1 MRRQEYADRLMDAVG
16 RIDDK
21 YINEAQSYKAKKRM
35 PGYVKAAIGLAAS
48 LMLIFTVSFPMM
60 LSVLSDMRKGSSSPS
75 ASPAEQRQV
84 YDVLMNSS
92 LQAYDTVPETD
103 GAAIIWRYEDE
114 YRIVPVS
121 KTETAELLSNT
132 GVQKNA
138 SEDKGVRIW
147 IRTDDGLYVSPEL
160 KPSAGNTDCMIFEYS
175 PEIQINEK
183 TAKAIIKIVEEKEK

>member
-1 MRRQEYADRLMDAVG
+1 MRRQEYADRLMDVIG
-16 RIDDK
+16 NIDDK

-60 LSVLSDMRKGSSSPS
+60 LSVLSDMRKGNSSPS